1 MRYGTGMALVVVA
14 GVLWSFQA
22 LIIRQIDAPG
32 PWPIL
37 FWRSATMVAV
47 VILFLR
53 ARGTALIPAL
63 RRGGMAGVIG
73 GLGLVVAMG
82 GAILA
87 FQSTSIANAAFLFAA
102 SPFLTAVLGRL
113 VLGEAVATRTW
124 SAIGVALVG
133 IFIMVQDGLASGVMI
148 GNVAALLSAF
158 GFATFTVA
166 LRWRRIE
173 DSFPATVLG
182 GIFASLVAAM
192 MAGLTGQELL
202 LPVPD
207 LLWCALMGM
216 GTLAGGMI
224 LYTLGSRVVPSAELT
239 LLSNVEVM
247 LAPVWV
253 WLVMG
258 ETASAGTL
266 LGGAILLTAIVLNAA
281 VGVRQLA
288 RA

>member
-1 MRYGTGMALVVVA
+1 MRYGTGMALVIAA
-14 GVLWSFQA
+14 GLLWSFQA

-113 VLGEAVATRTW
+113 VLREAVATRTW

-133 IFIMVQDGLASGVMI
+133 IFIMVQDGLASGAMI
-148 GNVAALLSAF
+148 GNIAALLSAF

-192 MAGLTGQELL
+192 MAGFTGQELL
-202 LPVPD
+202 LPAPD

-258 ETASAGTL
+258 ETARAGTL

-281 VGVRQLA
+281 AGVRQLA